1 MPEPIRAE
9 ALSYRTCNLYSLKH
23 HQGENVMKDKKEGDK
38 KKAIDWAEAHRRIEI
53 AGNALEHDFQPHKEE
68 KEHILQARAKALS
81 AEYRAPESG
90 ESIDVVEFHLADERY
105 AVASQYV
112 RAVYPLSDLTKIPCT
127 PSFVL
132 GIINVHGQFLS
143 VIDIKKYFNFPPK
156 KIEGAHKVIILCSD
170 EMEFGIVADDV
181 AGVRRV
187 FLSEMQP
194 SLPALT
200 GIQEEYLV
208 GITNDRMVIF
218 NATALLSDKKIV
230 VNEQVDI

>member
-1 MPEPIRAE
+1 MI
-9 ALSYRTCNLYSLKH
+9 K
-23 HQGENVMKDKKEGDK
+23 KKEAAKGDK

-53 AGNALEHDFQPHKEE
+53 AGNALEHDFQPRKEE
-68 KEHILQARAKALS
+68 SERILQARAKTLS
-81 AEYRAPESG
+81 AEYRAPKSG
-90 ESIDVVEFHLADERY
+90 ESIDVVEFHLASERY
-105 AVASQYV
+105 AVAAQYV
-112 RAVYPLSDLTKIPCT
+112 RAVCPLSDLTKIPCT

-170 EMEFGIVADDV
+170 EMEFGIVADNV
-181 AGVRRV
+181 TGVRRV

-194 SLPALT
+194 SFPALA

-218 NATALLSDKKIV
+218 NAKSLLSDRKIV

>member
-1 MPEPIRAE
+1 
-9 ALSYRTCNLYSLKH
+9 
-23 HQGENVMKDKKEGDK
+23 MKDKKEMARGGK

-53 AGNALEHDFQPHKEE
+53 AGNALEYGIQHRGEE
-68 KEHILQARAKALS
+68 KEHILQARAKTLS
-81 AEYRAPESG
+81 AEYREPEPG
-90 ESIDVVEFHLADERY
+90 ESIEVVEFRLASERY
-105 AVASQYV
+105 AVEAQYV
-112 RAVYPLSDLTKIPCT
+112 RAVCPLNDLTKIPCT

-156 KIEGAHKVIILCSD
+156 KIEGAHKVIILCYD
-170 EMEFGIVADDV
+170 EMELGIVADDV

-187 FLSEMQP
+187 FLSDIQP
-194 SLPALT
+194 SFPALA

-218 NATALLSDKKIV
+218 NAMALLSDKKIV

>member
-1 MPEPIRAE
+1 MR
-9 ALSYRTCNLYSLKH
+9 
-23 HQGENVMKDKKEGDK
+23 DKKETAREDK
-38 KKAIDWAEAHRRIEI
+38 KKAIDWGEAHRRIEI
-53 AGNALEHDFQPHKEE
+53 ARNALEYGFQPRREE

-81 AEYRAPESG
+81 AEYREPDPG
-90 ESIDVVEFHLADERY
+90 ESIEVVEFHLAFERY
-105 AVASQYV
+105 AVAAQYV
-112 RAVYPLSDLTKIPCT
+112 RAVCPLNDLTKIPCT

-156 KIEGAHKVIILCSD
+156 KMEGAYKVIILCSE

-187 FLSEMQP
+187 FLSELQP
-194 SLPALT
+194 SFPALA

-218 NATALLSDKKIV
+218 NAMALLSDKKIV